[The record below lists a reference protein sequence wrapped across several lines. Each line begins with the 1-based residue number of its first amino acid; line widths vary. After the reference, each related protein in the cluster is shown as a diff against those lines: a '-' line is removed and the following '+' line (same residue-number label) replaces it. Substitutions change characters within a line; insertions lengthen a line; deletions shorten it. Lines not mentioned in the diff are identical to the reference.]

1 MLFSWLC
8 LCKPPIIMTSISSL
22 KQSLYYEIAVSKLQ
36 GRINLPEE
44 AVANPH
50 HIYKQGI
57 FHRFRNP
64 YPSYGEHPE
73 FVHYLKNVVWWVV
86 FCTSW
91 NDIRIFLLYS
101 LS

>member
-1 MLFSWLC
+1 
-8 LCKPPIIMTSISSL
+8 MTSISSL

-73 FVHYLKNVVWWVV
+73 FVHYLKNVVWWV
-86 FCTSW
+86 FFYTSW
-91 NDIRIFLLYS
+91 NDIPVFLLYFS
-101 LS
+101 FLR